1 MDATGGHPFAALSL
15 SLACFL
21 RARAHILNNYK

>member
-1 MDATGGHPFAALSL
+1 LMDATGGHPIAAFSL

-21 RARAHILNNYK
+21 RLRARVF